1 MRLFYCTEPAY
12 SSCLAPE
19 EQWSEPEDSQE
30 FVESPY
36 VPGSI
41 VWAKMDG
48 YPWLVVARLVYTLL
62 LHVMY
67 GLPPHTWM
75 HRWPAMMEE
84 DPDREAYYEMG
95 GHRNVPVW
103 AVIIKLTLY
112 TVHEEQKDVA
122 ACVMLPK

>member
-1 MRLFYCTEPAY
+1 MYIQNNISCVFFYCTDPAY

-48 YPWLVVARLVYTLL
+48 YPWLVVARLMYTLL

-67 GLPPHTWM
+67 GLPPHT
-75 HRWPAMMEE
+75 HGCT
-84 DPDREAYYEMG
+84 G
-95 GHRNVPVW
+95 G
-103 AVIIKLTLY
+103 
-112 TVHEEQKDVA
+112 
-122 ACVMLPK
+122 LP